1 MKDIKETSKSL
12 AEYLGWKYI
21 PSNDLRGLSK
31 AGWYKVESAKPKIE
45 KVTVTTSSNI
55 NPEKIVENREIN
67 VTPLRYHIKNGW
79 VLNEDSYYKYVC
91 RSHNELRFYNSY
103 DWLFEVV
110 EDLMSDDEFKVI
122 VDNAPRVYDYAD
134 NLISEIRIELG
145 IREQL
150 FYALGDAVKYLKDD
164 GKKVSL

>member
-1 MKDIKETSKSL
+1 MKDIKEISKSL

-21 PSNDLRGLSK
+21 GFNSGEKDLKL
-31 AGWYKVESAKPKIE
+31 GWYKTQKKTGIPNIIE
-45 KVTVTTSSNI
+45 ASL
-55 NPEKIVENREIN
+55 
-67 VTPLRYHIKNGW
+67 LRTHKFV
-79 VLNEDSYYKYVC
+79 VLDDDTLGKYVC

-110 EDLMSDDEFKVI
+110 ENLMGDDEFKVV

-150 FYALGDAVKYLKDD
+150 FYALGDAVKYLKD